1 MFLEEW
7 NYVIKDKKIHNY
19 ILDDVEISPSSDED
33 NTDDE
38 ILAMKNSEE

>member
-7 NYVIKDKKIHNY
+7 NYAIKDKKIHNY
-19 ILDDVEISPSSDED
+19 ILDDVEISPYSDED